1 MIIVLAT
8 FLFEIFYNKNK
19 RYEIIYFRI
28 VDKGFKCYI
37 LTFRFE
43 LKTNRQ
49 SIRFQNC
56 MGETRKILEENYFGL
71 GAGTEKDP
79 GRCQ

>member
-1 MIIVLAT
+1 MLTSNEYNT
-8 FLFEIFYNKNK
+8 FYFSIYLKYKIQ

-43 LKTNRQ
+43 LITNRQ
-49 SIRFQNC
+49 SIMLQ
-56 MGETRKILEENYFGL
+56 K
-71 GAGTEKDP
+71 
-79 GRCQ
+79 

>member
-1 MIIVLAT
+1 MNIILAT

-19 RYEIIYFRI
+19 RYEIKYFRI
-28 VDKGFKCYI
+28 VGKGFKCYI

-49 SIRFQNC
+49 SIRFQNLKD
-56 MGETRKILEENYFGL
+56 ETRKILEENYFGL
-71 GAGTEKDP
+71 GAGAKKDP
-79 GRCQ
+79 GKCQ